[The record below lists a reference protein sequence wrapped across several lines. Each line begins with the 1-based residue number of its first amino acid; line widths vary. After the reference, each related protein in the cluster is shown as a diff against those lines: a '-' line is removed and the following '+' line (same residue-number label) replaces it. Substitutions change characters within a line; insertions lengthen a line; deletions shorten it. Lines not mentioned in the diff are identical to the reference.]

1 MKTSLIFV
9 SEPEKWEPR
18 KRLGVPEAMNH
29 EQRDLLDAIDIIEQK
44 ADFSNMVSIRA
55 YYLALILLG
64 IMILTNG
71 TAALRVVQDWIGSR
85 QPVAVSSSP

>member
-1 MKTSLIFV
+1 MKTSLVFL

-18 KRLGVPEAMNH
+18 KRLGVPDNIGH

-55 YYLALILLG
+55 YYLALVLLG
-64 IMILTNG
+64 IILLTNG
-71 TAALRVVQDWIGSR
+71 TAALRIVQGWIGS
-85 QPVAVSSSP
+85 QHTVATTAP